1 MIPSSGWNMRS
12 AYSVHIS
19 NIWWIFTFFW
29 AKKHIF
35 CVFRTY
41 FACISS
47 FAGVSHSL
55 FAHIFTAHFWGVNV
69 GHCTPGLGPFL
80 RFLFIPL
87 VILGLHGR
95 RCRVPA
101 GGGPAPKGPPKGA
114 AFKGSK
120 AGAATAAAE
129 SPHARR
135 KSGRG
140 PAPEPRARPRR
151 ATAAMGSGVSVGW
164 RLRCWLLFCLCS
176 PGNGLTKARQGLRCK
191 WRVCAIHPFLIRS
204 AAARGSGILVGF
216 GSHRMAVFRPSFSDS
231 LANQYPPNFI
241 TGFVFS
247 GYYYAF
253 CWCWVE
259 CVPPG
264 FVRPED

>member
-1 MIPSSGWNMRS
+1 MWAIAHQVWGLSFVFCSFLWS
-12 AYSVHIS
+12 
-19 NIWWIFTFFW
+19 FW
-29 AKKHIF
+29 ASMGGDAAS
-35 CVFRTY
+35 R
-41 FACISS
+41 
-47 FAGVSHSL
+47 
-55 FAHIFTAHFWGVNV
+55 
-69 GHCTPGLGPFL
+69 
-80 RFLFIPL
+80 
-87 VILGLHGR
+87 
-95 RCRVPA
+95 PA
-101 GGGPAPKGPPKGA
+101 GGRPPKGRRRGPPSRA
-114 AFKGSK
+114 
-120 AGAATAAAE
+120 
-129 SPHARR
+129 ARR
-135 KSGRG
+135 GRPPRRRSRPTPGASRAGGRRPSPG
-140 PAPEPRARPRR
+140 PAL
-151 ATAAMGSGVSVGW
+151 AAPPLRWAVAGRGW

-176 PGNGLTKARQGLRCK
+176 PVNGVPKARQGLRFK